1 MQSKPRAI
9 TRWPRPS
16 VGGRADWGVAVE
28 WIARRA
34 GLGFLPLGREQ
45 YDSAI
50 PQSRPGRPGAAAFRE
65 ALAKE
70 DMQEEL
76 LEMG

>member
-1 MQSKPRAI
+1 M
-9 TRWPRPS
+9 
-16 VGGRADWGVAVE
+16 AVE